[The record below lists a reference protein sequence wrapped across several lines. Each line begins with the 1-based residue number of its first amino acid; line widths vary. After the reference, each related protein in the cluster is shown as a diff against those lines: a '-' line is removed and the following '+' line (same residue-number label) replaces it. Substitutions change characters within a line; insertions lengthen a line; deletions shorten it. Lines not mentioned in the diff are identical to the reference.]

1 VGSGR
6 FLQVVSAL
14 LVLGLAPDF
23 KGRLFAHEPGLLDP
37 WRTPPV
43 DDLATRG
50 IQPIGMVDSVQ
61 GSELFDPWSSDS
73 ATTAETVPMEV
84 LIDPWARQSIHP

>member
-6 FLQVVSAL
+6 FLQLVSAL

-23 KGRLFAHEPGLLDP
+23 KGHLFAHEPGLLDP
-37 WRTPPV
+37 WRAPPA
-43 DDLATRG
+43 DDLATHC
-50 IQPIGMVDSVQ
+50 IQPLGMVDSVQ

-73 ATTAETVPMEV
+73 AITAETGPTEV
-84 LIDPWARQSIHP
+84 LLDPWARRSIHP